1 MKLFIKFKFSLP
13 ASVRFKHWRSLKER
27 EDLINSMQFLPNA
40 LSATL
45 IDKQSAEV
53 ALQRHDGW
61 TVASEVLEAVI
72 AKSWV
77 KNWPNVAKMCVQIGS
92 VLKAASVLSSNKLLI
107 SRVFGKVVPL
117 VLRVLLSEPVSN
129 LAGRIRLK
137 GVSLL
142 P

>member
-1 MKLFIKFKFSLP
+1 
-13 ASVRFKHWRSLKER
+13 
-27 EDLINSMQFLPNA
+27 
-40 LSATL
+40 
-45 IDKQSAEV
+45 
-53 ALQRHDGW
+53 
-61 TVASEVLEAVI
+61 
-72 AKSWV
+72 
-77 KNWPNVAKMCVQIGS
+77 MCVQIGS